1 MDRVRTVSGEGA
13 VAFRGFGVPMTDLR
27 FLWMDRTRR
36 GGGGRAA
43 SFVGWCAAWAIV
55 LVATGPLRFSPGAE
69 PVGSNAFGP
78 RLPQALAI
86 SDDGKR
92 LYVGCAG
99 TGELLLV
106 DWVHG
111 KVVRRAALPGPAAGV
126 LVHPANDEV
135 IVLIEAAQGEVCT
148 FDAQTL
154 TPTGSMRVG
163 HTPVDA
169 VFGKDGENL
178 YVCNRFD
185 NTLSV
190 IDWKTRRVMKTIS
203 VGREPIAVDRTP
215 DGKSLVIAHHLPDVR
230 TDRPSEIEV
239 CATVRVVDTTTFS
252 QRVIPLWHGA
262 HGARDV
268 QVLPDGRYA
277 VVSHLFGNFESMP
290 FRVDNG
296 WINANVV
303 AVVDLE
309 KDKVY
314 ATIGL
319 DEYYE
324 GAAVPWG
331 IALADDGN
339 LVCVAASGTHEL
351 LFMKR
356 DELLGEYAYRTMQP
370 MLAVWPIYL
379 SLGDSLWRH
388 VALPGRGPRA
398 IVARGNFV
406 YVAERYS
413 DTIACVDLSH
423 QEPRVRQIRVGPGV
437 GDDPVLRGE
446 ALFHD
451 ATICYQHW
459 QSCAS
464 CHPDGRMDALNWDLL
479 NDGTGNPKNTKSL
492 LFSHVTPP
500 AMATGVRP
508 TAEAAVRA
516 GLKHILFTDEN
527 EQTAT
532 LLDAYLRS
540 LRPVPSPAL
549 VDGNLSPAARRGRD
563 LFFSA
568 KLRCDRCHAGTYYT
582 DGRKHDVGTAG
593 PFDTEPRFDTPTLI
607 EVWRTAPY
615 LHDGRYRTLG
625 ELFREGKH
633 GLKGRELSEAQLDDL
648 IEFVRSL

>member
-1 MDRVRTVSGEGA
+1 MPERFVVAAEA
-13 VAFRGFGVPMTDLR
+13 VQPKGD
-27 FLWMDRTRR
+27 
-36 GGGGRAA
+36 AA
-43 SFVGWCAAWAIV
+43 
-55 LVATGPLRFSPGAE
+55 
-69 PVGSNAFGP
+69 
-78 RLPQALAI
+78 RLPQTLAI
-86 SDDGKR
+86 SNDGKR

-99 TGELLLV
+99 THDLLLV
-106 DWVHG
+106 DPQDG
-111 KVVRRAALPGPAAGV
+111 TIVRHAALPGPPSGV
-126 LVHPANDEV
+126 LMHPGNDE
-135 IVLIEAAQGEVCT
+135 ILVLIESSKGMVCA
-148 FDAQTL
+148 FDARTL
-154 TPTGSMRVG
+154 AAKGSVVVG

-169 VFGKDGENL
+169 VFGKDRRTL

-185 NTLSV
+185 DSLSV
-190 IDWKTRRVMKTIS
+190 VDWRQRRVLKTIS
-203 VGREPIAVDRTP
+203 VGWEPIAVDRTP
-215 DGKSLVIAHHLPDVR
+215 DGASLVIAHHLPDVR

-239 CATVRVVDTTTFS
+239 RCALTVIDTATLAR
-252 QRVIPLWHGA
+252 RVIPLWHGA
-262 HGARDV
+262 HSARDV
-268 QVLPDGRYA
+268 RVLPDGRYA

-290 FRVDNG
+290 FRVENG

-309 KDKVY
+309 KERVY

-331 IALADDGN
+331 ITPAAGGDV
-339 LVCVAASGTHEL
+339 VCVAASGTHEL
-351 LFMKR
+351 LYMKR

-388 VALPGRGPRA
+388 VPLPGRGPRA
-398 IVARGNFV
+398 IVAHGNIV

-413 DTIACVDLSH
+413 DTIACVDLSRE
-423 QEPRVRQIRVGPGV
+423 EPHVRQLRLGPGV

-516 GLKHILFTDEN
+516 GLKHILFAGEDEQKA
-527 EQTAT
+527 E
-532 LLDAYLRS
+532 LLDAYLRA
-540 LRPVPSPAL
+540 LRPIPSPAL
-549 VDGNLSPAARRGRD
+549 VDGELSPAARRGRE

-568 KLRCDRCHAGTYYT
+568 ELRCDRCHAGAYYT

-593 PFDTEPRFDTPTLI
+593 SVDADPRFDTPTLI

-615 LHDGRYRTLG
+615 LHDGRYRTLE
-625 ELFREGKH
+625 ELFHEGKH
-633 GLKGRELSEAQLDDL
+633 GLWGRELTKAQIADL
-648 IEFVRSL
+648 VEFVRSL